1 MYNRLVTEL
10 MICQG
15 PLVGDQDKTQ
25 HVLSLLFILRLK
37 FIGLKIN
44 KKEKHMD

>member
-1 MYNRLVTEL
+1 MVSYHLAQVNEKLTRQIQSNHLVTEL

-25 HVLSLLFILRLK
+25 HVLSLFFLF
-37 FIGLKIN
+37 
-44 KKEKHMD
+44 